1 MTQLP
6 EPLRVGDVAYLR
18 IVSVK
23 DAGAFLAW
31 GQPKDLL
38 LPWSEVKFEQKR
50 RIVEGRKIMVCV
62 FEAEDGRV
70 AASARLDDFLRD
82 EAEGYRAGDKVTVVV
97 DEPTDLGLRVIVDNR
112 FWGLVHAS
120 DLFGTLPRGHRQEG
134 YVKTPRADGKL
145 DIALSAPGYA
155 KVESAAE
162 KVLAVL
168 ARKGGSMKVGDKT
181 PPEEIYALFGISKK
195 VFKQTLGALYKSRRI
210 TLDDAGVH
218 LAGGSD

>member
-1 MTQLP
+1 MPNP
-6 EPLRVGDVAYLR
+6 EPSQPIEVGDVAYLK

-23 DAGAFLAW
+23 EAGAFLAW
-31 GQPKDLL
+31 GKPKDLL

-50 RIVEGRKIMVCV
+50 RIAEGRKILVCV

-82 EAEGYRAGDKVTVVV
+82 EAEGYRQGDKVTILV
-97 DEPTDLGLRVIVDNR
+97 DEPTDLGLRVVVDNR
-112 FWGLVHAS
+112 YWGLVHKS
-120 DLFGTLPRGHRQEG
+120 DLFGTLPRGHRQDG
-134 YVKTPRADGKL
+134 YVKAPRADGKL
-145 DIALSAPGYA
+145 DIALAAPGYA

-168 ARKGGSMKVGDKT
+168 AKRGGTLPVGDKT

-195 VFKQTLGALYKSRRI
+195 AFKQTLGALYRERKI
-210 TLDDAGVH
+210 VLEE
-218 LAGGSD
+218 GGIRLV